1 MSEEFKGKERRVFPR
16 ASANFIISY
25 RMTDPPSDYDLSQS
39 KNVSQGGILLTTN
52 QYFEKDS
59 FLAMTIRFPFVTKR
73 IDVTGK
79 VVGCKEVVK
88 SIIYE
93 THVQFIDLDMTI
105 FEEIGRFVNQLLD
118 HK

>member
-1 MSEEFKGKERRVFPR
+1 MAEDFKGEDRRQFPR

-25 RMTDPPSDYDLSQS
+25 RMSDPPSDYDLSQS

-52 QYFEKDS
+52 QFFEKGTY
-59 FLAMTIRFPFVTKR
+59 LAMTIRFPFVTKR
-73 IDVTGK
+73 IEVIGK

-93 THVQFIDLDMTI
+93 THVQFIDLDMSL
-105 FEEIGRFVNQLLD
+105 FQEIGKFVNQILD
-118 HK
+118 NR